1 MRARVHLLAAVAV
14 LMILGLAVVACN
26 DDESVGDSSAAEA
39 KATQAVGT
47 ALAEHEA
54 EGGEEGEDEGEGE
67 EGAGTEEQPFE
78 VRRGCPACH
87 RLVEPDTGKYTLGFE
102 AHERAEARGER
113 HPNKAPD
120 GTAIGPTDEPSV
132 SVCLTCHGPSAVER
146 LGADRAS
153 PLSMSD
159 IAHPSHLFS
168 EIFLSE
174 YRGNCMSC
182 HNVSEDGAWQL
193 LSEAVEVNEKGVP
206 SPDQVP
212 IPGLLDPSAEP

>member
-1 MRARVHLLAAVAV
+1 MRARVHHLLAIAV
-14 LMILGLAVVACN
+14 LVAGGLAVVAC
-26 DDESVGDSSAAEA
+26 DGDETVADSSAAEA

-47 ALAEHEA
+47 PAAETEA
-54 EGGEEGEDEGEGE
+54 EDEEEGEDEAEDE
-67 EGAGTEEQPFE
+67 DGAAAEEQPFE
-78 VRRGCPACH
+78 VKRGCPACH

-120 GTAIGPTDEPSV
+120 GTALDPTDEPSV

-168 EIFLSE
+168 ETFIGK

-182 HNVSEDGAWQL
+182 HNVSEDGVWQL

-206 SPDQVP
+206 SPDQAP
-212 IPGLLDPSAEP
+212 IPGLLDPEAEP

>member
-1 MRARVHLLAAVAV
+1 MRARVHLLLAIAV
-14 LMILGLAVVACN
+14 LMAAGLAAAACD
-26 DDESVGDSSAAEA
+26 DDESAGGSSGAQAA
-39 KATQAVGT
+39 ATQAIGT
-47 ALAEHEA
+47 APAEADA
-54 EGGEEGEDEGEGE
+54 ENGEGENEGEGE
-67 EGAGTEEQPFE
+67 EGSGTEEEPFE

-87 RLVEPDTGKYTLGFE
+87 RLVEQDTGKYTLGFE

-113 HPNKAPD
+113 HPNRAPD

-182 HNVSEDGAWQL
+182 HNVSEDGVWQL

-206 SPDQVP
+206 SPDEVP
-212 IPGLLDPSAEP
+212 IPGLLDPGAGQ

>member
-1 MRARVHLLAAVAV
+1 MRARVHLLAATAV

-47 ALAEHEA
+47 APAEATA
-54 EGGEEGEDEGEGE
+54 EDEEGEGE
-67 EGAGTEEQPFE
+67 GDGEQGTGTEEQPFE

-102 AHERAEARGER
+102 ARERAEARGKR

-168 EIFLSE
+168 EVFLSE

-182 HNVSEDGAWQL
+182 HNVSEDGTWQL
-193 LSEAVEVNEKGVP
+193 LSEAVQVNEKGVP

>member
-1 MRARVHLLAAVAV
+1 MRARVHLLVAVAV
-14 LMILGLAVVACN
+14 LVAAGLAVVSCGG
-26 DDESVGDSSAAEA
+26 DETIADSSAAEA

-47 ALAEHEA
+47 APAQAEA
-54 EGGEEGEDEGEGE
+54 ENEEGEDEGEDE
-67 EGAGTEEQPFE
+67 EGAGAEEQPFE
-78 VRRGCPACH
+78 ARRGCPACH
-87 RLVEPDTGKYTLGFE
+87 RLIEPDTGKYTLGFE

-113 HPNKAPD
+113 HPNRAPD

-168 EIFLSE
+168 EVFLGE

-182 HNVSEDGAWQL
+182 HNVSEDGVWQL

-212 IPGLLDPSAEP
+212 IPGLLNPGAGP

>member
-1 MRARVHLLAAVAV
+1 MRARVHLLTAIAV
-14 LMILGLAVVACN
+14 LMILVLAVVACN
-26 DDESVGDSSAAEA
+26 GDDTVADSSALEA

-47 ALAEHEA
+47 APAEREA
-54 EGGEEGEDEGEGE
+54 EGGEEGEDEGEGG
-67 EGAGTEEQPFE
+67 EGAATEEQPFAVE
-78 VRRGCPACH
+78 RGCPACH

-102 AHERAEARGER
+102 AHERADARGER

-120 GTAIGPTDEPSV
+120 GPAIGPTDEPSV

-146 LGADRAS
+146 LGVDRAS

-168 EIFLSE
+168 EVFLSE

-182 HNVSEDGAWQL
+182 HNVSEDGVWQL